1 MERRRE
7 PDPVESLEL
16 VDMHRH
22 LSRDTQLERL
32 IFPKP
37 GLPDDWYWCNLD
49 RVIAFMD
56 AHHISHLAAM
66 NVMATRAMIASRVRR
81 AREAG
86 RGEAQIAE
94 ARDHFRQ
101 EMRDRVREMND
112 WSLAAQA
119 REPRLRVYV
128 ALDPTLFEDAAVE
141 EVERCIALGAT
152 GVKIHPSSSGHY
164 PDHAAL
170 WPVFARCQEAGL
182 GVLACSGGRP
192 GDGGEPYA
200 APLGWRPV
208 LRAFPRLRLVL
219 AHFCDDAWDE
229 RLDLAREF
237 GQLRFDI
244 SGGLVDATHRGD
256 FRSALPAVQ
265 AARVFR
271 KVGIE
276 RLMWGSDTAY
286 DPMPSV
292 HQILALD
299 LTDDEKERIL
309 ARNAKE
315 FFGLR

>member
-1 MERRRE
+1 MRT
-7 PDPVESLEL
+7 LEL
-16 VDMHRH
+16 FDMHRH
-22 LSRDTQLERL
+22 LTRDTQAEKL

-37 GLPDDWYWCNLD
+37 AIPDDWYWCNLD

-56 AHHISHLAAM
+56 AHHIGHLAAM
-66 NVMATRAMIASRVRR
+66 NVIATRAMIDARVRR
-81 AREAG
+81 ARDAG
-86 RGEAQIAE
+86 RTEAQIDA
-94 ARDHFRQ
+94 AREHFRV

-119 REPRLRVYV
+119 REPRLRVYI
-128 ALDPTLFEDAAVE
+128 ALDPTLFEDAAVA
-141 EVERCIALGAT
+141 EVDRCIALGAT
-152 GVKIHPSSSGHY
+152 GIKLHPTVSGHY
-164 PDHAAL
+164 PDHEAL
-170 WPVFARCQEAGL
+170 RPVFARCEEAGL
-182 GVLACSGGRP
+182 GVLACSGGRA
-192 GDGGEPYA
+192 GADAEPYA
-200 APLGWRPV
+200 APLAWRPV

-237 GQLRFDI
+237 PQLRFDI
-244 SGGLVDATHRGD
+244 SGGIVDATHPGD
-256 FRSALPAVQ
+256 FRSALPAAQ

-292 HQILALD
+292 HQVLALD

-315 FFGLR
+315 FFGVT